1 LLRVY
6 RHRLLTTLRFLCLA
20 VRQRRVRQRRAGPAL
35 GDNPRYTMAQL
46 LRQAIDSGAPP
57 SLARIPVTPEEV
69 AASYAEA
76 EGPDA
81 DDSTAG
87 SAETGRTRGE

>member
-1 LLRVY
+1 
-6 RHRLLTTLRFLCLA
+6 
-20 VRQRRVRQRRAGPAL
+20 
-35 GDNPRYTMAQL
+35 MAQL

-57 SLARIPVTPEEV
+57 SLARIPMTPEEV
-69 AASYAEA
+69 AASYDEA

-87 SAETGRTRGE
+87 SSEMGRIRGR

>member
-1 LLRVY
+1 
-6 RHRLLTTLRFLCLA
+6 
-20 VRQRRVRQRRAGPAL
+20 
-35 GDNPRYTMAQL
+35 MARL

-57 SLARIPVTPEEV
+57 SLARIPMTPEQV
-69 AASYAEA
+69 AASYDEA

-87 SAETGRTRGE
+87 SAAMDDAREASKRAGCGRDGASQDE